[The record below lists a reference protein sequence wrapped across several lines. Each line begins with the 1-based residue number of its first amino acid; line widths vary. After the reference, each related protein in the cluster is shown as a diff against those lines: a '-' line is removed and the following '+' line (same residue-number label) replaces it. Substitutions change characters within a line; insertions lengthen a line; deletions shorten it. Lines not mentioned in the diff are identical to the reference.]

1 MFDYLQQF
9 NNLPKELRDK
19 VSSPSV
25 MAALAELEK
34 KYQVDLAMAVMKVMI
49 KSTTLKNLPA
59 YFISDFNL
67 GQTSA
72 ESLVNELTAKIFV
85 NAADYLGL
93 KKEAKALD
101 LDTDINLIISG
112 AGLFLPSSDSV
123 GRFKNIL
130 STYLKG
136 VRSKIAARDALT
148 KSVSMGGLDLTPN
161 EADRIFKV
169 CEQSTFTSLE
179 VNLDVVSKRLMPQT
193 RLDKIIASVD
203 NNAVSAEYDLKQ
215 AIASGQIKKAEAVV
229 APIKPIQTI
238 QPIQPIKL
246 DTSHELPIPEKQL
259 DLPLTSE
266 TNKEVVA
273 PEDKK
278 IVSRSFNPVPPK
290 APLPALK
297 STPAPATVPASSPM
311 RSPLVKQSPSVLIAT
326 PISAIKKPEKKLG
339 FFGKIFKGKPKEKL
353 APVSK
358 PVSSTKPGQPVKSG
372 QSVKPLNNPVLEPII
387 KPVVPS
393 VLIKPVPK
401 LVPRPAPPIQKPI
414 AASRPIFAPSI
425 SRHIMQDIK
434 VVPKVMGPLEE
445 LQFLDLL
452 NFRRL
457 GKNPVEITAKI
468 FSKVKLLE
476 ADGYDKMVAGVRAW
490 RQSPV
495 NRLYLK
501 MVQEAIGQGITI
513 KDLALVKQKDSK
525 DYLNIEEIEAI
536 LAMNSKLVF

>member
-25 MAALAELEK
+25 MSSLAELEK

-59 YFISDFNL
+59 YFVSDFNL

-72 ESLVNELTAKIFV
+72 ESLVKDLTEKIFV
-85 NAADYLGL
+85 NAAEYLGL
-93 KKEAKALD
+93 QKEAKALD
-101 LDTDINLIISG
+101 LEADIDLIISE

-123 GRFKNIL
+123 SRFKNIL

-136 VRSKIAARDALT
+136 VRSKLAARDALT
-148 KSVSMGGLDLTPN
+148 KSVGMGGLDLTPN
-161 EADRIFKV
+161 EVDRIFKV
-169 CEQSTFTSLE
+169 CEQSTFKSLE
-179 VNLDVVSKRLMPQT
+179 VNLDVISKRLAPQS

-203 NNAVSAEYDLKQ
+203 NNKVSAEYNLKQ
-215 AIASGQIKKAEAVV
+215 AIASGQIKKPDAFV
-229 APIKPIQTI
+229 APVRPIE
-238 QPIQPIKL
+238 PIKL

-278 IVSRSFNPVPPK
+278 IVSRSFNPVSPK
-290 APLPALK
+290 TPLPALK
-297 STPAPATVPASSPM
+297 QTSAPVPAPSSTLSPIIKQVPIV
-311 RSPLVKQSPSVLIAT
+311 PLAV
-326 PISAIKKPEKKLG
+326 PIPAIKKPEKKLG
-339 FFGKIFKGKPKEKL
+339 FFGKIFKAKPIDKVVPSIKSTL
-353 APVSK
+353 PV
-358 PVSSTKPGQPVKSG
+358 KPGQSA
-372 QSVKPLNNPVLEPII
+372 EP
-387 KPVVPS
+387 
-393 VLIKPVPK
+393 LIKPVTQEIIKPLATPALVEPVFKPVPK
-401 LVPRPAPPIQKPI
+401 PVPPIQKPI

-425 SRHIMQDIK
+425 SKRVMQDIK
-434 VVPKVMGPLEE
+434 AVPPKVMGPLEE

-457 GKNPVEITAKI
+457 GKTPVEITAKI

-476 ADGYDKMVAGVRAW
+476 ADGYDKMVSGVRAW
-490 RQSPV
+490 RQSPT

-513 KDLALVKQKDSK
+513 KDLALAKQKDSK
-525 DYLNIEEIEAI
+525 DYLNFEEIEAI

>member
-9 NNLPKELRDK
+9 NSLPKELRDK

-25 MAALAELEK
+25 MTALAELEK

-72 ESLVNELTAKIFV
+72 ESLVKELTAKIFV
-85 NAADYLGL
+85 NAAEYLGL
-93 KKEAKALD
+93 QKEAKTLD
-101 LDTDINLIISG
+101 LDLDIDLIISE
-112 AGLFLPSSDSV
+112 AGLFLPSSDSIS
-123 GRFKNIL
+123 RFKSIL

-136 VRSKIAARDALT
+136 VRSKLAARDALT
-148 KSVSMGGLDLTPN
+148 KPVSMGGLDLTPN
-161 EADRIFKV
+161 EVDRIFKV
-169 CEQSTFTSLE
+169 CEQTTFKSLE
-179 VNLDVVSKRLMPQT
+179 VNLDVVSKRLAPQS

-203 NNAVSAEYDLKQ
+203 NNKVSAEYNLKQ
-215 AIASGQIKKAEAVV
+215 AIASGQIKKPEPVV
-229 APIKPIQTI
+229 ASVRPSEA
-238 QPIQPIKL
+238 IKL
-246 DTSHELPIPEKQL
+246 DTRHELPIPEKQL
-259 DLPLTSE
+259 DLPLIEEIS
-266 TNKEVVA
+266 KQEVA
-273 PEDKK
+273 AENKK
-278 IVSRSFNPVPPK
+278 IVLRSFNPVPPTPPPTLTIK
-290 APLPALK
+290 QAPV
-297 STPAPATVPASSPM
+297 VPVAIPI
-311 RSPLVKQSPSVLIAT
+311 PS
-326 PISAIKKPEKKLG
+326 IKKPEEKLG
-339 FFGKIFKGKPKEKL
+339 FFGKIFKKTPKEKIKTVAKPTTL
-353 APVSK
+353 AK
-358 PVSSTKPGQPVKSG
+358 PVTP
-372 QSVKPLNNPVLEPII
+372 VKPLIKQVVEPIARPI
-387 KPVVPS
+387 VSPVQIPPVV
-393 VLIKPVPK
+393 KPVPGP
-401 LVPRPAPPIQKPI
+401 VPPIQKPI

-425 SRHIMQDIK
+425 SRHVMQDIK

-457 GKNPVEITAKI
+457 GKTPVEITAKI

-501 MVQEAIGQGITI
+501 MVQEAIGKGVTI
-513 KDLALVKQKDSK
+513 KDLALAKQTNSK
-525 DYLNIEEIEAI
+525 DYLNLEEIEAI

>member
-25 MAALAELEK
+25 MVALAELEK

-67 GQTSA
+67 GQASA
-72 ESLVNELTAKIFV
+72 ESLVKELTAKIFV
-85 NAADYLGL
+85 SAADYLGL
-93 KKEAKALD
+93 QKEAKALD
-101 LDTDINLIISG
+101 LNLDIDLIISE
-112 AGLFLPSSDSV
+112 AGLFLPSSDSI

-148 KSVSMGGLDLTPN
+148 KPVNMGGLDLTPS
-161 EADRIFKV
+161 EVDRIFKV
-169 CEQSTFTSLE
+169 CEQSTFKSLE
-179 VNLDVVSKRLMPQT
+179 VNLDVVSKRLAPQS
-193 RLDKIIASVD
+193 RLDKIIASGD
-203 NNAVSAEYDLKQ
+203 NNKLSSEYNLKQ
-215 AIASGQIKKAEAVV
+215 AIASGQIKKPDMVV
-229 APIKPIQTI
+229 APIKPIQ
-238 QPIQPIKL
+238 PVKL
-246 DTSHELPIPEKQL
+246 DTSHELPMPEKQL
-259 DLPLTSE
+259 DLPLSEE
-266 TNKEVVA
+266 TNKKELA

-278 IVSRSFNPVPPK
+278 VMARSFNPVS
-290 APLPALK
+290 
-297 STPAPATVPASSPM
+297 STPTG
-311 RSPLVKQSPSVLIAT
+311 VKPIPIIPIAIPFPS
-326 PISAIKKPEKKLG
+326 IKKPEKKSG
-339 FFGKIFKGKPKEKL
+339 FFGKIFKDTAKENKSEAITKSTL
-353 APVSK
+353 
-358 PVSSTKPGQPVKSG
+358 STKPVTPVQP
-372 QSVKPLNNPVLEPII
+372 
-387 KPVVPS
+387 
-393 VLIKPVPK
+393 LIRPVPK
-401 LVPRPAPPIQKPI
+401 QVFRPAPTIQKPI

-425 SRHIMQDIK
+425 SKRVMQDIK

-445 LQFLDLL
+445 LQFLDLI

-457 GKNPVEITAKI
+457 GKTPVEITAKI

-501 MVQEAIGQGITI
+501 MVQEAISQGITI
-513 KDLALVKQKDSK
+513 KDLALAKQKDSK
-525 DYLNIEEIEAI
+525 DYLSLEEIEAI

>member
-25 MAALAELEK
+25 MASLAELEK

-59 YFISDFNL
+59 YFVSDFNL

-72 ESLVNELTAKIFV
+72 ESLVKDLTEKIFV
-85 NAADYLGL
+85 NAAEYLGL
-93 KKEAKALD
+93 QKEAKALD
-101 LDTDINLIISG
+101 LEADIDLIISE

-123 GRFKNIL
+123 ARFKNIL

-161 EADRIFKV
+161 EVDRIFKV

-179 VNLDVVSKRLMPQT
+179 VNLNVVSKRSAPQT
-193 RLDKIIASVD
+193 RLDKIIAAVD
-203 NNAVSAEYDLKQ
+203 NNKVSAEYNLKQ
-215 AIASGQIKKAEAVV
+215 AIASGQIKKPEAVV
-229 APIKPIQTI
+229 APVKPIELVKPTELVK
-238 QPIQPIKL
+238 PIEPIKL

-259 DLPLTSE
+259 DLPLVEE
-266 TNKEVVA
+266 TNKGVGE

-278 IVSRSFNPVPPK
+278 VASRSFNPVPPK

-297 STPAPATVPASSPM
+297 PSSAPVPVPSPTL
-311 RSPLVKQSPSVLIAT
+311 SPIIKQVPIVPIAV
-326 PISAIKKPEKKLG
+326 PIPAIKKPEKKLG
-339 FFGKIFKGKPKEKL
+339 FFGKIFKAKPKDKVVPSTKSTL
-353 APVSK
+353 PV
-358 PVSSTKPGQPVKSG
+358 KPGQSA
-372 QSVKPLNNPVLEPII
+372 KP
-387 KPVVPS
+387 
-393 VLIKPVPK
+393 LIKPVTQEIIKPLATPALVEPVFK
-401 LVPRPAPPIQKPI
+401 PVPRPIPPIQKPI

-425 SRHIMQDIK
+425 SKRVMQDIK

-457 GKNPVEITAKI
+457 GKTPVEITAKI

-476 ADGYDKMVAGVRAW
+476 ADGYDKMVSGVRAW

-501 MVQEAIGQGITI
+501 MVQEAIGQGVTI

-525 DYLNIEEIEAI
+525 DYLNLEEIEAI

>member
-25 MAALAELEK
+25 MVALAELEK

-59 YFISDFNL
+59 YFMSDFNL
-67 GQTSA
+67 GQTSS
-72 ESLVNELTAKIFV
+72 ESLAKELTAKIFV

-93 KKEAKALD
+93 QKEAKALD
-101 LDTDINLIISG
+101 LDSDIDLIISE

-123 GRFKNIL
+123 VRFKNIL

-136 VRSKIAARDALT
+136 VRSKVAARDALT
-148 KSVSMGGLDLTPN
+148 KSVDMGGLNLTPN
-161 EADRIFKV
+161 EVDRIFKV
-169 CEQSTFTSLE
+169 CEQSTFKSLE
-179 VNLDVVSKRLMPQT
+179 VNLDVVSKRPAPQT

-203 NNAVSAEYDLKQ
+203 NNKVSSEYNLKQ
-215 AIASGQIKKAEAVV
+215 AIASGQIKKPEATM
-229 APIKPIQTI
+229 APVKPIEPVK
-238 QPIQPIKL
+238 PIIL

-266 TNKEVVA
+266 TNKEEISL
-273 PEDKK
+273 EDKK
-278 IVSRSFNPVPPK
+278 VVLRSFNPVPPK
-290 APLPALK
+290 SSLTTPTQTPTPAIKQIPIAPIAIPLP
-297 STPAPATVPASSPM
+297 S
-311 RSPLVKQSPSVLIAT
+311 
-326 PISAIKKPEKKLG
+326 IKKPEKKLG
-339 FFGKIFKGKPKEKL
+339 FFGKIFKGKAKDKL
-353 APVSK
+353 APITK
-358 PVSSTKPGQPVKSG
+358 PALPVKPGQSAKPE
-372 QSVKPLNNPVLEPII
+372 QPVKPLIKPATQAIVKPLVPPVPI
-387 KPVVPS
+387 KPVF
-393 VLIKPVPK
+393 KPE
-401 LVPRPAPPIQKPI
+401 PRPVTPIQKPI

-425 SRHIMQDIK
+425 SKRVMQDIK
-434 VVPKVMGPLEE
+434 AVPPKVMGPLEE

-457 GKNPVEITAKI
+457 GKTPLETTAKI

-501 MVQEAIGQGITI
+501 MIQEAIGRGMTI
-513 KDLALVKQKDSK
+513 KDFALAQEKDIK
-525 DYLNIEEIEAI
+525 NYLSFDEIEAI